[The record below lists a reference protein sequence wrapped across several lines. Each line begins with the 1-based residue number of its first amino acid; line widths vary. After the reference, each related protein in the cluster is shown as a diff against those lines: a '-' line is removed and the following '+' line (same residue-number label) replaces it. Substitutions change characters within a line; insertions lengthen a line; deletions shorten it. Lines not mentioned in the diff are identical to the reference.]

1 MPDPSVVVQLL
12 LGGLLLGGVYA
23 MAALGLSLI
32 FGVSRVLNLAHGDF
46 LMLGG
51 LFAFLIYDLLRQALD
66 QPGETSPLLT
76 LSPFLSLAL
85 LVPLFIV
92 IGAVYERLFIR
103 PIADRSF
110 HERLVASVLVTLG
123 ASLAISDIAAFFWGT
138 FVKGVPISVPAVVV
152 FGIYVPGLRALTLLV
167 IVLLTVALHQFLFRS
182 YLGRAIRALAQDRE
196 GAVLVG
202 INTSQI
208 AMITFGVGTAL
219 AGLAGVFYLLLFT
232 ISPYI
237 GMPLVLKA
245 LTIIVLGGLGSLLGA
260 LGGGV
265 ILGIAETL
273 TGFYLGD
280 KWSPTVA
287 TLLLMAILIVRPK
300 GLFGQ
305 GT

>member
-1 MPDPSVVVQLL
+1 MDPSVLVQLL

-23 MAALGLSLI
+23 LAALGLSLI

-51 LFAFLIYDLLRQALD
+51 LLAFVLFSSLGINPFISLL
-66 QPGETSPLLT
+66 PLL
-76 LSPFLSLAL
+76 
-85 LVPLFIV
+85 PLFLV
-92 IGAVYERLFIR
+92 LGAIFERVFIR
-103 PIADRSF
+103 PIADKPF
-110 HERLVASVLVTLG
+110 HERLIASVLVTLG
-123 ASLAISDIAAFFWGT
+123 LSLAISDVAAYFWGT
-138 FVKGVPISVPAVVV
+138 FVKGVSISMPSWQIGNVFLPTLRLLTLAVIV
-152 FGIYVPGLRALTLLV
+152 ALT
-167 IVLLTVALHQFLFRS
+167 VLLHQFLFRS
-182 YLGRAIRALAQDRE
+182 YIGRAIRAIAQNRQ
-196 GAVLVG
+196 GALLVG

-208 AMITFGVGTAL
+208 SMVTFGVGTAL

-260 LGGGV
+260 LGGGL
-265 ILGIAETL
+265 ILGVAETL

-287 TLLLMAILIVRPK
+287 TLLLLAVLVVRPH
-300 GLFGQ
+300 GLFGRS
-305 GT
+305 